1 MQVSVKLDYETRK
14 LLRLIAA
21 HTDEQIQAIAHR
33 LVKAEW
39 ERIQE
44 KEKDEQVK
52 SDRQPESV

>member
-44 KEKDEQVK
+44 RDNVQDSNKQAA
-52 SDRQPESV
+52 DR